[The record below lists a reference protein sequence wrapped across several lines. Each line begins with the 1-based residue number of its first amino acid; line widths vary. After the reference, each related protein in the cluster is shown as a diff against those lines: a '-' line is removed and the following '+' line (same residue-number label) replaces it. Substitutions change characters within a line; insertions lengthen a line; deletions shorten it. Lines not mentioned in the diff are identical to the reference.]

1 MPAPRL
7 LHRLCHPPRKGG
19 NGAPVRALALAV
31 TAGVHVAAVAVAA
44 LAFGWLQAGGTNHP
58 APPTLVTFDVHA
70 PDPARREPRAPAARP
85 RPVPGSPPAALALPL
100 PAHPAALIQPPV
112 SEQAAPATS
121 GGVADGLPDLALS
134 YRRAL
139 IAQLEGQRRYPAA
152 ALRQQAQGTGSLLF
166 RIDRE
171 GRLLGA
177 AMVSGTG
184 HAALDQ
190 AALDIVSRAAPFP
203 PIPAGL
209 PDELAITL
217 PLTFLIG
224 DGQVVP

>member
-1 MPAPRL
+1 MPAPHLPYRL
-7 LHRLCHPPRKGG
+7 RRPPRQGG
-19 NGAPVRALALAV
+19 NGASVRAMALAV

-44 LAFGWLQAGGTNHP
+44 LAFGWLQAGGADHP

-70 PDPARREPRAPAARP
+70 PDPARRQPRAPAARP
-85 RPVPGSPPAALALPL
+85 RQVPGAPPAAMALPL
-100 PAHPAALIQPPV
+100 PAHTAALIRPPAGEQP
-112 SEQAAPATS
+112 APAAS
-121 GGVADGLPDLALS
+121 GGMADGLPDLALS

-139 IAQLEGQRRYPAA
+139 MARLEGQRRYPAA

-177 AMVSGTG
+177 AIVSGTG

-209 PDELAITL
+209 PDELAVTL
-217 PLTFLIG
+217 PLAFLID
-224 DGQVVP
+224 DGQVEP